1 MSHVPEPA
9 DDSRCEPFEP
19 RLGQLCKWASSLSLE
34 DIPKP
39 VLLKAALV
47 LGDNIAATVS
57 AADEPQVRAYHD
69 RLVAS
74 DPGGPCTLLRRGGPR
89 LSMLHAALGNGMAVT
104 WNELDDGYTQ
114 TAVHPGALSQ
124 PLILAAGQAH
134 GHRFADVMLATVVAY
149 EVGARFANT
158 WPGTLP
164 RIHPHGAF
172 NAVCA
177 AAGLARLRRFDASTF
192 EAALSGAVTM
202 VSPGPYSH
210 ALQGALIR
218 NAWPAAGL
226 WLGHF
231 ACEMA
236 QLGVSGT
243 ATAAREVYEQILGAP
258 VTRAEQLTEG
268 LGQQW
273 AVAAGYHKLY
283 GSCHHAHAAMEAL
296 ESILQDRPE
305 LRGGR
310 SVRRLSVQV
319 SHTAMKF
326 DHRQPTTAL
335 AAKFSIVHAVAATL
349 AHGAQEP
356 SNFFEASLS
365 DPLIAQLRQRVTLAP
380 LPHVKPWPYDRPARV
395 SLELDDGS
403 QVQAFCEAALGSPAR
418 PLDHPAVMDKITR
431 LSRRH
436 APGLPHAVQQLR
448 EHLQQDRLDALDLG
462 PWMAG
467 ITAAT

>member
-1 MSHVPEPA
+1 MSQAPEPA
-9 DDSRCEPFEP
+9 SGSTSQTVESG
-19 RLGQLCKWASSLSLE
+19 LVQLCEWASSLRLE
-34 DIPKP
+34 EIPKE

-47 LGDNIAATVS
+47 LGDNIAATAS
-57 AADEPQVRAYHD
+57 AADEPQVQAYHD
-69 RLVAS
+69 RLLTL
-74 DPGGPCTLLRRGGPR
+74 DPGGPSTLLRRGGPR
-89 LSMLHAALGNGMAVT
+89 LSMLHAALGNGLAIT
-104 WNELDDGYTQ
+104 WNELDDGYTR

-124 PLILAAGQAH
+124 PLILAAAQAQ
-134 GHRFADVMLATVVAY
+134 GHRFADVMRATVVAY

-177 AAGLARLRRFDASTF
+177 AAGLASLRRYDAARF
-192 EAALSGAVTM
+192 EAALSGAATL

-218 NAWPAAGL
+218 NAWPAAGV

-236 QLGVSGT
+236 QLGISGT
-243 ATAAREVYEQILGAP
+243 ATSAGEVYEQILGAAQ
-258 VTRAEQLTEG
+258 TRADQLSDG

-273 AVAAGYHKLY
+273 AVASGYHKLY

-296 ESILQDRPE
+296 ESILQDRPD
-305 LRGGR
+305 LRAGR
-310 SVRRLSVQV
+310 SVRRLIVQV
-319 SHTAMKF
+319 SPSVMKF
-326 DHRQPTTAL
+326 DNRQPTTAL

-349 AHGAQEP
+349 AHGADEP
-356 SNFFEASLS
+356 SNFFETSLS
-365 DPLIAQLRQRVTLAP
+365 DPLIAHLRQRVTLTE
-380 LPHVKPWPYDRPARV
+380 LPHVKPWPCDRPAHV

-418 PLDHPAVMDKITR
+418 PLGHEAVMDKITR
-431 LSRRH
+431 LSSKH
-436 APGLPHAVQQLR
+436 APGLPHAVRQLR
-448 EHLQQDRLDALDLG
+448 EHVQQGRLDALDLG
-462 PWMAG
+462 TWMDS
-467 ITAAT
+467 ITAAI

>member
-1 MSHVPEPA
+1 MQLQPDPDEARIPVEA
-9 DDSRCEPFEP
+9 A
-19 RLGQLCKWASSLSLE
+19 LGQLCNWASRLTLS
-34 DIPKP
+34 DVPKP

-47 LGDNIAATVS
+47 LGDNIAAIAS

-69 RLVAS
+69 TLVAG
-74 DPGGPCTLLRRGGPR
+74 DWGGPCTLLRRGAPP
-89 LSMLHAALGNGMAVT
+89 LSMIHAALGNGLAVT

-124 PLILAAGQAH
+124 PLILAAGQAQNH
-134 GHRFADVMLATVVAY
+134 HFADVMLATVVAY

-164 RIHPHGAF
+164 RLHPHGAF

-177 AAGLARLRRFDASTF
+177 AAGLARLRSYSASTF
-192 EAALSGAVTM
+192 EAALSGAATL

-236 QLGVSGT
+236 QLGISGT

-258 VTRAEQLTEG
+258 ITRCEQLTEG

-273 AVAAGYHKLY
+273 AVASGYHKLY
-283 GSCHHAHAAMEAL
+283 GCCHQAHAAMEAL
-296 ESILQDRPE
+296 ESILQERPE

-310 SVRRLSVQV
+310 SVRHLTVHGSPA
-319 SHTAMKF
+319 AMKF
-326 DHRQPTTAL
+326 DNRQPTTAL

-356 SNFFEASLS
+356 SNFFEASLT
-365 DPLIAQLRQRVTLAP
+365 DPLVVQLRQRITLAE
-380 LPHVKPWPYDRPARV
+380 LPHVGPWPYDRPARV

-403 QVQAFCEAALGSPAR
+403 RVQAFCEAARGSPAR
-418 PLDHPAVMDKITR
+418 PLDHQAVMDKITQ
-431 LSRRH
+431 LSRAH
-436 APGLPHAVQQLR
+436 APGLPDAVQQLR
-448 EHLQQDRLDALDLG
+448 EHLQQDRLDALDFG
-462 PWMAG
+462 RWMSSLTG
-467 ITAAT
+467 ST

>member
-1 MSHVPEPA
+1 MPLPSDPGEPGTPLA
-9 DDSRCEPFEP
+9 AALH
-19 RLGQLCKWASSLSLE
+19 RLCHWASTLSLA
-34 DIPKP
+34 DVPKP

-47 LGDNIAATVS
+47 LGDNIAAMAS
-57 AADEPQVRAYHD
+57 AADEPQVQAYHD
-69 RLVAS
+69 TLLTN
-74 DPGGPCTLLRRGGPR
+74 PGPCTLLRRGGPR
-89 LSMLHAALGNGMAVT
+89 LSMLHAALGNGLAAT

-134 GHRFADVMLATVVAY
+134 GHRFADVMRAIVVAY

-177 AAGLARLRRFDASTF
+177 AAGLASLRRYDAATF
-192 EAALSGAVTM
+192 EAALSGAATL

-218 NAWPAAGL
+218 NAWPAAGV

-236 QLGVSGT
+236 QLGIGGT
-243 ATAAREVYEQILGAP
+243 ATAAGEVYEQIMGAP
-258 VTRAEQLTEG
+258 VARAEQLTQG

-273 AVAAGYHKLY
+273 AVAEGYHKLY

-296 ESILQDRPE
+296 ESILQDRPA
-305 LRGGR
+305 LRGGH
-310 SVRRLSVQV
+310 SVRRLTVHV
-319 SHTAMKF
+319 SPTAMKF
-326 DHRQPTTAL
+326 DNRQPMTAL

-349 AHGAQEP
+349 AHGADEP

-365 DPLIAQLRQRVTLAP
+365 DPLIAQLRERVTLAP
-380 LPHVKPWPYDRPARV
+380 LPDVRPWPYDRPARV
-395 SLELDDGS
+395 SLELQDGS
-403 QVQAFCEAALGSPAR
+403 QVQAFFEAALGSPAR
-418 PLDHPAVMDKITR
+418 PLDHEAVMDKITR
-431 LSRRH
+431 LSGKH
-436 APGLPHAVQQLR
+436 AAGLPHAVQQLR
-448 EHLQQDRLDALDLG
+448 EHVQQGRLDALDLG
-462 PWMAG
+462 TWMDS
-467 ITAAT
+467 ICAAT